1 MVTLHI
7 RGAGRC
13 GISFGAEC
21 FIVCVAAY
29 GALRRLC
36 AARPKQSVTAL
47 SQGQPCTETRVLFD
61 RLESVQA
68 CAANRFCDHA
78 WGWLSTVLYKVFRHG
93 WK

>member
-1 MVTLHI
+1 MVTLRI

-21 FIVCVAAY
+21 FTVCVAAY
-29 GALRRLC
+29 GARRLC

-47 SQGQPCTETRVLFD
+47 SRGQPCTATHVLFD
-61 RLESVQA
+61 RLDRVQA
-68 CAANRFCDHA
+68 CAVNRFGDYA